1 MSERERIQLN
11 LRLDGHKELYEAVKA
26 EAARQ
31 NTSVNSFVV
40 SALKKAVGQQA
51 GNQPAISLE
60 AILEVVDSR
69 LDTLVDSKLAERLEK
84 LVAQSN

>member
-40 SALKKAVGQQA
+40 SALKRAVGQQVDNPTA
-51 GNQPAISLE
+51 LSLE
-60 AILEVVDSR
+60 TILEAVDTK
-69 LDTLVDSKLAERLEK
+69 LDTLVDSKLAERLGK
-84 LVAQSN
+84 LAA

>member
-11 LRLDGHKELYEAVKA
+11 LRLDGHKDLYDAVKA

-40 SALKKAVGQQA
+40 NALKVAIGRQVE
-51 GNQPAISLE
+51 NQSAPSLE
-60 AILEVVDSR
+60 TILEAVDSK
-69 LDTLVDSKLAERLEK
+69 LDTLVDSKLAKRLGE
-84 LVAQSN
+84 LAA